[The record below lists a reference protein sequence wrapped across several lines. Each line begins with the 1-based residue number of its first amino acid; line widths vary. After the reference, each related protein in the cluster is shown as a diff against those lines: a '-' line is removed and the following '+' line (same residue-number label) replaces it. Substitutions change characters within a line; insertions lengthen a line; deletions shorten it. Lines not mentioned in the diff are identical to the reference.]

1 MASQEALEKQ
11 KSPSGVFS
19 YSPSGVFSGPFS
31 LVDRKGFLN
40 IQIIIQHGIYTL
52 EILII

>member
-31 LVDRKGFLN
+31 LVDRKGFL
-40 IQIIIQHGIYTL
+40 
-52 EILII
+52 ILGWVLSFVLLVCVVWF